1 MTQINNVKNTNN
13 KIYIHLFSVAIQKL
27 NQEVVKYKLS
37 KYFNNFKNNFYDII
51 QNDKYSYIGY
61 MISRY
66 IKSITNR

>member
-1 MTQINNVKNTNN
+1 MTQINNINNTNN

-51 QNDKYSYIGY
+51 QNDKYSYIVLW
-61 MISRY
+61 R
-66 IKSITNR
+66 